1 MSNSVAIQISRNRDV
16 ARDRSIAVLKLNKLT
31 HLAGQPVMV
40 KYFSEP
46 GISDKIDTL
55 FALGIKNGVGE
66 DCYKIISLSG
76 LDLIRDVVDQL
87 PNISQLIHGELF
99 IYKDSDNIW
108 NYVFEENNE
117 RQVIPIKNLAPTVF
131 VNIEDKFR
139 WFWDGQ
145 DLKREDDFYSN
156 KDMENLLDDI
166 SLTIGPPKLEVYSKS
181 GYLFPD
187 GETRDITLIATV
199 TNIHG
204 EDITERCEFYIDKE
218 KAEVNENGEIVIRN
232 ATKSKDYLIEASII
246 SKNGKTH
253 TYSTIL
259 IIEFGFKF
267 YYGPVPDSWEIN
279 EGNLMSLDNKIIQ
292 SRKTVKYLSIN
303 LEYEKLVYSYPEFY
317 GELIHIFDEHGL
329 DYLDDYNLYKLNL
342 SNGITYNVYI
352 KTDSISISN
361 FEQSYQF
368 KKDDGEEEINRGVV
382 NKEDYDE
389 VIKAWQNKNVSGG
402 LLVLNDSGKVPS
414 HLVEGQDFTSD
425 FSFINI
431 IGFLDHYPQNINMNV
446 GDKWY
451 NTVENK
457 IYTAT
462 SSSTGIIT
470 DPINNTIYLNN
481 TDNLFYLWTSS
492 NGISPISMSFETEL
506 ITDITD
512 ILN

>member
-1 MSNSVAIQISRNRDV
+1 MSSSVTIQISRNRNV

-31 HLAGQPVMV
+31 HLVGQPVMV

-76 LDLIRDVVDQL
+76 LELIRDVVDQL

-99 IYKDSDNIW
+99 IYKDENSTW

-117 RQVIPIKNLAPTVF
+117 RQVIPIENLAPTVF

-145 DLKREDDFYSN
+145 NLKREDEFYSN
-156 KDMENLLDDI
+156 KDMEDLMDDL
-166 SLTIGPPKLEVYSKS
+166 SLTIGPPKLEVYSKE

-187 GETRDITLIATV
+187 GEVKDIILVATV
-199 TNIHG
+199 TNAYG
-204 EDITERCEFYIDKE
+204 EDITGRCEFYVDKE
-218 KAEVNENGEIVIRN
+218 KAEIGENGEIIIRSV
-232 ATKSKDYLIEASII
+232 TESKDYLIEANII

-253 TYSTIL
+253 TYSAVI

-267 YYGPVPDSWEIN
+267 YYGPVPDNWEVT
-279 EGNLMSLDNKIIQ
+279 EKNLISLENKVIQ
-292 SRKTVKYLSIN
+292 SRKTVKYTSIN
-303 LEYEKLVYSYPEFY
+303 LDYEKLVYSYPEFY

-329 DYLDDYNLYKLNL
+329 DYLDDYTLYKLNL
-342 SNGITYNVYI
+342 SDGITYNVYV
-352 KTDSISISN
+352 KSDSISISN
-361 FEQSYQF
+361 FEQSFQF
-368 KKDDGEEEINRGVV
+368 EKNDCEEEINEGVV

-389 VIKAWQNKNVSGG
+389 VIKAWKNKNISGG
-402 LLVLNDSGKVPS
+402 LLVLNDSGKIPS
-414 HLVEGQDFTSD
+414 YLVEGQNFTSD
-425 FSFINI
+425 FSFTNI
-431 IGFLDHYPQNINMNV
+431 KGFLDHYPQNINMNI

-462 SSSTGIIT
+462 SPSTGIVT
-470 DPINNTIYLNN
+470 DPIDNTIYLNN
-481 TDNLFYLWTSS
+481 SDNLFYLWTSN
-492 NGISPISMSFETEL
+492 NGMSPISMSFESEL
-506 ITDITD
+506 ITDVTD